1 MTAVAGDPMADTLE
15 TGQLFCVDM
24 DHVARALPLG
34 ALHWLLG
41 LQILEP
47 AKPQRVDHPPDGG
60 EGRLEGPGDAGEC
73 AALMPEVHGLLQVAA
88 DRASAA
94 GGGEHSV
101 DPPRPMAL
109 LNESAPATCRRCA
122 G

>member
-15 TGQLFCVDM
+15 TGELFCVDM
-24 DHVARALPLG
+24 DHVARALPLV

-41 LQILEP
+41 LQIVEP

-60 EGRLEGPGDAGEC
+60 EGRLEGPGDAAEC
-73 AALMPEVHGLLQVAA
+73 AALMPEVHGLLQLLRIERPPLVAA
-88 DRASAA
+88 NTPSIRQ
-94 GGGEHSV
+94 
-101 DPPRPMAL
+101 RPMAR